1 MVSVPHPYP
10 LHFYHFS
17 AVQPNLQLPAPASR
31 FPRAFSGG
39 SVHMH
44 GEPEIAENSSPQ
56 SRLQYY
62 MTPAPSSLEWGDSEV
77 CFTWTPRVPQQDSA
91 PTAHIGNL
99 LHNTPSIWL
108 LRCSILHVNLTSP
121 QYPGIWSNTNLDVTA
136 KVFFR

>member
-1 MVSVPHPYP
+1 MERTEGLNHLASNELAERRESLGGNEHRKTERIVSVPHPYP

-44 GEPEIAENSSPQ
+44 GRPEIAENSSPQ
-56 SRLQYY
+56 SRLQYC
-62 MTPAPSSLEWGDSEV
+62 MTPAPSSLEGGDCEV
-77 CFTWTPRVPQQDSA
+77 CFTQTPRVPQQDSA
-91 PTAHIGNL
+91 LTAHIGNL

-108 LRCSILHVNLTSP
+108 L
-121 QYPGIWSNTNLDVTA
+121 
-136 KVFFR
+136 